1 MPYKK
6 APAGHT
12 EFGGGEG
19 LIDPMVR
26 ADRAVTPEEQLMELY
41 ASNPMDPI
49 TPIEATDLYAVPR
62 PKPYEW
68 PDKKTAKGTVEP

>member
-12 EFGGGEG
+12 EFGGGPG
-19 LIDPMVR
+19 LIDPEAR
-26 ADRAVTPEEQLMELY
+26 KDRAVEPWEAAMEMR
-41 ASNPMDPI
+41 ASNPLDPK
-49 TPIEATDLYAVPR
+49 TPIQETDLTAVPM

>member
-19 LIDPMVR
+19 LLDEEVR
-26 ADRAVTPEEQLMELY
+26 KDRAVSNDDMLMELY
-41 ASNPMDPI
+41 ASNPMDPA
-49 TPIEATDLYAVPR
+49 TPIQETDLYAVPR
-62 PKPYEW
+62 PKPYGW
-68 PDKKTAKGTVEP
+68 KDKKTAKGTVEP